1 MQREEK
7 KILLSLLNIYN
18 TAEVPGVYRG
28 NFESLKKL
36 KILKKKSNLKWK
48 I

>member
-18 TAEVPGVYRG
+18 TAEVPGVSRG
-28 NFESLKKL
+28 NFESLKKI
-36 KILKKKSNLKWK
+36 KNFKEKNRI
-48 I
+48 